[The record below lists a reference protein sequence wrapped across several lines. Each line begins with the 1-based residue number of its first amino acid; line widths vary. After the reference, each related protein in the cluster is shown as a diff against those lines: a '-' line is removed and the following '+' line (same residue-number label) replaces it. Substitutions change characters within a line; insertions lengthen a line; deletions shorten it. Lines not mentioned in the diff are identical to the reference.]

1 MQEKLWPPW
10 LTPLLST
17 QFFIPCKY
25 HNSISS
31 KSECNM
37 YCLDCTNGP
46 LCSSCL
52 IQHHPDHH
60 AIQIRRSSY
69 HDVIRVSDV
78 QKVLDISG
86 VQTYVINGWR
96 VVFLNKR
103 PQPPRLGRGAVNACV
118 CCGRSL
124 IDGFAFCSLGCK
136 LARTTSVSPPH
147 CPVLVRSSASKS
159 ANVFRKRR
167 KGVPHRASM
176 GD

>member
-1 MQEKLWPPW
+1 MGGGGGDPMQEKLWPPW
-10 LTPLLST
+10 LAPLLST

-25 HNSISS
+25 HNSNSS

-60 AIQIRRSSY
+60 AIQ
-69 HDVIRVSDV
+69 
-78 QKVLDISG
+78 KVLDITG
-86 VQTYVINGWR
+86 VQTYVINGGR

-103 PQPPRLGRGAVNACV
+103 PQPPRLGRGV
-118 CCGRSL
+118 
-124 IDGFAFCSLGCK
+124 

-159 ANVFRKRR
+159 TANVFRKRR

>member
-1 MQEKLWPPW
+1 MGGGGGDPMQEKLWPPW

-17 QFFIPCKY
+17 QFFIPCN
-25 HNSISS
+25 HV
-31 KSECNM
+31 
-37 YCLDCTNGP
+37 TR
-46 LCSSCL
+46 L
-52 IQHHPDHH
+52 IGNPWKQ
-60 AIQIRRSSY
+60 QIRRSSY

-86 VQTYVINGWR
+86 VQTYVINSGR

-103 PQPPRLGRGAVNACV
+103 SQPPRLGRGVVNACE

-136 LARTTSVSPPH
+136 LARNTSVSPPH

-159 ANVFRKRR
+159 AANVFRKRR